1 MVQGTIRALRAS
13 AAASVCALGLGACG
27 SLLPQ
32 QTDHA
37 SGQFKNYAALKQAYD
52 HVTPGRTRVNDLSG
66 MGFDSSEPNVE
77 ELSYLG
83 VMERFLPRANMGLN
97 DLAPE
102 VRNCVNLRQRCTAFV
117 FRPSLEHSERTGDTM
132 LDVFGFDRTTVSH
145 GWSAEVT
152 LLVED
157 DRVIYKVISGKPHIE
172 NEQEKVQPLGPLQ
185 DLGSAVVPAAEHL

>member
-1 MVQGTIRALRAS
+1 M
-13 AAASVCALGLGACG
+13 
-27 SLLPQ
+27 
-32 QTDHA
+32 
-37 SGQFKNYAALKQAYD
+37 
-52 HVTPGRTRVNDLSG
+52 
-66 MGFDSSEPNVE
+66 
-77 ELSYLG
+77 
-83 VMERFLPRANMGLN
+83 
-97 DLAPE
+97 
-102 VRNCVNLRQRCTAFV
+102 
-117 FRPSLEHSERTGDTM
+117 HSERTGDTM